1 MQDKLNVNYLLR
13 IYILSLSLQTNEKK
27 SVRCG
32 NKSITCERISDS
44 DIYIVSSKNSE
55 ITLNLTDYGIKIL
68 KYNKI
73 EQLNKCTQRAVQS
86 YLYSMFEK
94 TDILRRLKNV

>member
-44 DIYIVSSKNSE
+44 DVYIVSSENSKV
-55 ITLNLTDYGIKIL
+55 TLSLTECGIKIL

-73 EQLNKCTQRAVQS
+73 EHLNKCTEKAV
-86 YLYSMFEK
+86 L
-94 TDILRRLKNV
+94 